1 MNERFLKL
9 ARKTCTGVCLAMI
22 CGGFTACHDDYDL
35 DDEGNYPSW
44 LGSSIYDAL
53 DNPASVVK
61 DDKQLLTG
69 TFKNYLRL
77 IDDLDYKETMSR
89 TGSKTVFA
97 ANDEAFAR
105 FFANNNWG
113 VTKYEDLTVA
123 MKKQLLNGSMLD
135 NALLV
140 EMLSNIS
147 GSGET
152 PIIYGMALKHKLA
165 IELNDSVTLLKGKEN
180 MPVNNKYWEPYY
192 EKGIHLWMDA
202 TSPMIVHFTEEQ
214 MTMNSITTRGDDSDF
229 EVVTGTKYIPE
240 EHSAYIFRNK
250 IISPDVTCKN
260 GYIHQMED
268 VLVPPG
274 NMAQMLRNSSDSKL
288 FSRMLDRFAAP
299 FFDPDSKSNKLKVKT
314 AYEDSKN
321 TNNYNDYA
329 QLNGLPLIDS
339 IFQMRYIS
347 NYSHG
352 GYSLMIDPFT
362 GQDVTTGLN
371 YDPGWN
377 ELDNQQNEDPIR
389 DISAM
394 FVPTDEAL
402 ANFFISGEGKF
413 LMEEFG
419 KKEGGV
425 LLNDREHLS
434 ENIDSIPLENVQQLI
449 NNLMKTSF
457 VATVPSKFDH
467 VMDEA
472 NDPMGLSLS
481 VLNKTADGKYNVK
494 IANNGVI
501 YMLDKMFAPP
511 SLVAVSAPA
520 SLKSDMRIM
529 NVAIND
535 GKKTEPL
542 ELNLNYYAYLLAM
555 SANYAFFIPTDD
567 AFGRYYVDPSS
578 LTDDEPRALK
588 FYYQKTSPFVYCST
602 WKCLKNAQGQWEIG
616 DSIGRLKPAD
626 FRSQF
631 TDLLNYH
638 TVVLDEGEKLGDGGR
653 KYYKTKH
660 GGEIYFDGTTVRSGA
675 QLEGRVPVSNI
686 TQVYNQK
693 NGVTYALDHV
703 IQAPQRSVLNVLQE
717 DTATTARFSE
727 FLSLCNDFDMD
738 ELLKFSSDRLAEKND
753 VTNKFRYE
761 AYHTFVAKNG
771 LTDNVNYF
779 NSYNYTVYAPNN
791 DAMKKAY
798 DAGLPTWGD
807 IKLIYDK
814 WNPVKEAYAKSIG
827 KENDDITWKEAVDK
841 GAFNDDKEAF
851 DADRAKALAMAET
864 INDFIRYHFQD
875 NSVYADQ
882 VIETGEF
889 STACTD
895 TLGIRQRLTVKN
907 GNMAGQF
914 IVVDNSHQE
923 ITIDGNNTTQ
933 YVNIMTRDYEL
944 NKKSHVINNSSFA
957 VVHEISTPLNP
968 KNTAAA
974 GSRRYDAMWTGAGA
988 KQRLADFRKRFETK
1002 YFDRYDGTLKY

>member
-9 ARKTCTGVCLAMI
+9 ARTTCTGVCLAMI
-22 CGGFTACHDDYDL
+22 FGGFMACHDDYDL

-105 FFANNNWG
+105 FFANNDWG

-152 PIIYGMALKHKLA
+152 PIVQGMAMKHLTA
-165 IELNDSVTLLKGKEN
+165 TELVDSIPFLIGKES
-180 MPVNNKYWEPYY
+180 MPANNPYWERFYD
-192 EKGIHLWMDA
+192 KGIHIWMDA
-202 TSPMIVHFTEEQ
+202 TNPMMVHFTEEQ
-214 MTMNSITTRGDDSDF
+214 MTTNGITTRGNESDF
-229 EVVTGTKYIPE
+229 EVITGTKYVPE

-250 IISPDVTCKN
+250 IIGPDVTCKN

-274 NMAQMLRNSSDSKL
+274 NMAQLLRSGSDSKL

-299 FFDPDSKSNKLKVKT
+299 FFDPTRDV
-314 AYEDSKN
+314 EDSKN
-321 TNNYNDYA
+321 TLKYNDYA
-329 QLNGLPLIDS
+329 QTVGLPLIDS

-347 NYSHG
+347 GYSHG
-352 GYSLMIDPFT
+352 ENLMIDPVSKQSVKF
-362 GQDVTTGLN
+362 GLT

-377 ELDNQQNEDPIR
+377 ELDNNNAGENPIR
-389 DISAM
+389 DIAAM

-402 ANFFISGEGKF
+402 ANFFINGEGKF

-425 LLNDREHLS
+425 LVNDREHLS

-449 NNLMKTSF
+449 NNLMKRSF
-457 VATVPSKFDH
+457 VATVPSKFEH

-494 IANNGVI
+494 IANNGVL

-535 GKKTEPL
+535 GKGGSKPL
-542 ELNLNYYAYLLAM
+542 ALNLNYYAYLLAM
-555 SANYAFFIPTDD
+555 SANYGFFIPTDD
-567 AFGRYYVDPSS
+567 AFWKDDYTHFYVDPSS
-578 LTDDEPRALK
+578 LADDEPRALK
-588 FYYQKTSPFVYCST
+588 FYYQNKSPFVYCSS
-602 WKCLKNAQGQWEIG
+602 WKCLKNAEGKWEIG
-616 DSIGRLKPAD
+616 DSIGKVSAD
-626 FRSQF
+626 QFRSQF

-638 TVVLDEGEKLGDGGR
+638 TIVLGEGEKLGDGGR

-660 GGEIYFDGTTVRSGA
+660 GGEIYFDGSTVKSGA
-675 QLEGRVPVSNI
+675 QIEGSVPVSNI
-686 TQVYNQK
+686 TETYNQK
-693 NGVTYALDHV
+693 NGQAFSVDHV
-703 IQAPQRSVLNVLQE
+703 IQAPQRSVLAVLEE
-717 DTATTARFSE
+717 DSATTARFSD
-727 FLSLCNDFDMD
+727 FLSLCGDMDMD
-738 ELLKFSSDRLAEKND
+738 ELLIFASDRLAEKND
-753 VTNKFRYE
+753 VTKKFRYE

-779 NSYNYTVYAPNN
+779 NSFNYTVYAPDN
-791 DAMKKAY
+791 DAMKIAR
-798 DAGLPTWGD
+798 ANGLPTWDD
-807 IKLIYDK
+807 IKAIYE
-814 WNPVKEAYAKSIG
+814 PVKEEFERQKTN
-827 KENDDITWKEAVDK
+827 KEITPEMQALRD
-841 GAFNDDKEAF
+841 
-851 DADRAKALAMAET
+851 KALAMAET

-875 NSVYADQ
+875 NSVYADK
-882 VIETGEF
+882 VVETGIY

-895 TLGIRQRLTVKN
+895 TLGIRQRLEVQA
-907 GNMAGQF
+907 GNAPGQF
-914 IVVDNSHQE
+914 IVVDNAGQQV
-923 ITIDGNNTTQ
+923 TIDEANTTK
-933 YVNIMTRDYEL
+933 YVNVMTRDYEL
-944 NKKSHVINNSSFA
+944 NKRTHVINNSSFA
-957 VVHEISTPLNP
+957 VVHQISTPLNP
-968 KNTAAA
+968 KKVTAA
-974 GSRRYDAMWTGAGA
+974 GSRRYDAMWTGEGS
-988 KQRLADFRKRFETK
+988 KLRLADFRKRFEAK
-1002 YFDRYDGTLKY
+1002 YYDRYDGTLKY

>member
-9 ARKTCTGVCLAMI
+9 ARRTCTGVCLAMI

-105 FFANNNWG
+105 FFASNDWG
-113 VTKYEDLTVA
+113 VSKYEDLTPA

-152 PIIYGMALKHKLA
+152 PIVQGMAMKHLTA
-165 IELNDSVTLLKGKEN
+165 VELVDSIPFLKGKES
-180 MPVNNKYWEPYY
+180 MPANNSYWERFYD
-192 EKGIHLWMDA
+192 KGLHIWMDA
-202 TSPMIVHFTEEQ
+202 SNPMMVHFTEEQ
-214 MTMNSITTRGDDSDF
+214 MTTNGITTRGDESDF
-229 EVVTGTKYIPE
+229 EVITGTKYVPE

-250 IISPDVTCKN
+250 IIGPDVTCKN

-274 NMAQMLRNSSDSKL
+274 NMAQLLRNSSDSKL

-299 FFDPDSKSNKLKVKT
+299 FFDPVKSDP
-314 AYEDSKN
+314 EDSRN
-321 TNNYNDYA
+321 TKNYNDYA
-329 QLNGLPLIDS
+329 QNHGLPLIDS
-339 IFQMRYIS
+339 IYQMRYIS
-347 NYSHG
+347 GYSHG
-352 GYSLMIDPFT
+352 TNLMIDPVSKQAVKF
-362 GQDVTTGLN
+362 GLT

-377 ELDNQQNEDPIR
+377 ELDNNNAGENPIR
-389 DISAM
+389 DIAAM

-402 ANFFISGEGKF
+402 ANFFINGEGKF

-425 LLNDREHLS
+425 LVNDREHLS

-449 NNLMKTSF
+449 NNLMKRSF
-457 VATVPSKFDH
+457 VATVPSKFEH

-494 IANNGVI
+494 IANNGVV

-535 GKKTEPL
+535 GKGGSKPL
-542 ELNLNYYAYLLAM
+542 ALNLNYYAYLLAM
-555 SANYAFFIPTDD
+555 SANYGFFIPTDD
-567 AFGRYYVDPSS
+567 AFWRDDKTHFYVDPSS
-578 LTDDEPRALK
+578 LADAEPRALK
-588 FYYQKTSPFVYCST
+588 FYYQNKSPFVSCSS
-602 WKCLKNAQGQWEIG
+602 WKCLKNAEGKWEIG
-616 DSIGRLKPAD
+616 DSIGKVSAD
-626 FRSQF
+626 QFRSQF

-638 TVVLDEGEKLGDGGR
+638 TIVLGEGEKLGDGGR
-653 KYYKTKH
+653 KFYKTKH
-660 GGEIYFDGTTVRSGA
+660 GGEIYFDGKTVKSGA
-675 QLEGRVPVSNI
+675 QIEGSVPVSNI
-686 TQVYNQK
+686 TEVYNQK
-693 NGVTYALDHV
+693 NGQAFAIDNV
-703 IQAPQRSVLNVLQE
+703 IQAPQRSVLAVLEE
-717 DTATTARFSE
+717 DSATTARFSD
-727 FLSLCNDFDMD
+727 FLSLCGDMDMD
-738 ELLKFSSDRLAEKND
+738 ELLIFASDRLAEKND
-753 VTNKFRYE
+753 VTKKYRYE

-779 NSYNYTVYAPNN
+779 NSFNYTVYAPDNE
-791 DAMKKAY
+791 AMKKAF
-798 DAGLPTWGD
+798 DAGLPTWD
-807 IKLIYDK
+807 SIKAIYE
-814 WNPVKEAYAKSIG
+814 PVKEEFERQKTNKSITP
-827 KENDDITWKEAVDK
+827 EMQALRD
-841 GAFNDDKEAF
+841 
-851 DADRAKALAMAET
+851 KALAMAEA

-882 VIETGEF
+882 VVETGIY

-895 TLGIRQRLTVKN
+895 TLGIHQRLTVQA
-907 GNMAGQF
+907 GNAPGQF
-914 IVVDNSHQE
+914 IVVDNAGQQV
-923 ITIDGNNTTQ
+923 TIDGSSTTK
-933 YVNIMTRDYEL
+933 YVNVMTRDYEL

-957 VVHEISTPLNP
+957 VVHQISTPLNP
-968 KNTAAA
+968 KNTAAS

-1002 YFDRYDGTLKY
+1002 YYDRYDAILKY